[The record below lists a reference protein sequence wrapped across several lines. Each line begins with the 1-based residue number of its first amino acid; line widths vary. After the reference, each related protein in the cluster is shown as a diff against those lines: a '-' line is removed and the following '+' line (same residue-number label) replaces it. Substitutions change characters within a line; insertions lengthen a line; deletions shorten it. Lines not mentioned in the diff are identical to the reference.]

1 MWRRMAQPRHATRAP
16 EKRRFS
22 NGLRAGGFALPL
34 QDARTMSKPMN
45 DKPEIEPAVQPDLA
59 AAIRQ
64 ARVENAERAEA
75 ITDLREIE
83 MGRLALLE
91 SALKPVVAQAP
102 PDVDLFDLA
111 LAPGEHPRLFVDM
124 IAFVDMAHDR
134 RTYRFHQDT
143 RHGRRLMAETQ
154 SAEAIASAV
163 ANYVA
168 RRLVERER
176 ALATGWRDAPEPPAD
191 DKGRRARD
199 HATEAEAKGPR
210 AWPLASALSRAG
222 SSLGGGRSE
231 AIEAGSVAWEAPPR
245 RGFIRGF
252 GDVLSLFLMMLGSI
266 TLALLIGL
274 GGYLAWTMRL
284 RDLWGEWI
292 SPPPF

>member
-1 MWRRMAQPRHATRAP
+1 
-16 EKRRFS
+16 
-22 NGLRAGGFALPL
+22 
-34 QDARTMSKPMN
+34 MN

-75 ITDLREIE
+75 IADLREIE

-102 PDVDLFDLA
+102 ADVDLFDLA

-143 RHGRRLMAETQ
+143 RHGRVLMAETQ
-154 SAEAIASAV
+154 SVDAIASAV

-176 ALATGWRDAPEPPAD
+176 ALAADGRDAPEPPAD

-199 HATEAEAKGPR
+199 NAPEAEAKGPR
-210 AWPLASALSRAG
+210 AWPLASAAARRSG
-222 SSLGGGRSE
+222 SSLLGGGSE

-245 RGFIRGF
+245 RGFIRRL
-252 GDVLSLFLMMLGSI
+252 GDALSVFLMLLGSI
-266 TLALLIGL
+266 TLAFAIGL

-284 RDLWGEWI
+284 RDLWAEWI